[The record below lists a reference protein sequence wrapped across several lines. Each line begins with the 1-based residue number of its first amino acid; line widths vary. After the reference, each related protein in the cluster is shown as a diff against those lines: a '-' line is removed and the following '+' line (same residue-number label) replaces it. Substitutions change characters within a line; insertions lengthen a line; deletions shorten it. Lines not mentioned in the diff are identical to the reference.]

1 MQRNVLK
8 AYAFRKQYASQ
19 SAMHDAWHGGESFC
33 LTALPHPVTPLLVS
47 KRDDDALKGFTHL
60 ALTDVVMGHRTIVQL
75 EENNEEAAPAKAA
88 SRGEPGALPLGESR
102 RGLRRKADRDLR
114 QRLSSEA
121 LDADGQLKQASL
133 TILAAMM
140 ASPAHAETPI
150 AELVE
155 KAIESAAALL
165 HKIYG
170 CD

>member
-19 SAMHDAWHGGESFC
+19 SAMHDAWYEGESFC

-47 KRDDDALKGFTHL
+47 KRDDDVLKGFTHL
-60 ALTDVVMGHRTIVQL
+60 ALTDAVMGHRVIVQL
-75 EENNEEAAPAKAA
+75 EENNEEAAPAEAA
-88 SRGEPGALPLGESR
+88 LRSEPKTVPLGENR
-102 RGLRRKADRDLR
+102 RGLRRKADRDV
-114 QRLSSEA
+114 RLNRASEA

-155 KAIESAAALL
+155 KSIESAAALL